1 MYKIASDLAQRRAR
15 QLWLADIGSSD
26 FQSLTTEQQRESLV
40 AKVKAINAQLAKYP
54 DESDW
59 RTAIIQVKREV
70 EARINAL
77 RPQIRGER
85 LKNLDAR
92 IVEVAK
98 ERLTPFVFRQI
109 VDEAVRRVKI
119 AESHEM
125 QPDPTSGQQT

>member
-15 QLWLADIGSSD
+15 QLWLADIGAPE
-26 FQSLTTEQQRESLV
+26 FQALTLEQQRDSLV

-70 EARINAL
+70 EAQINAI
-77 RPQIRGER
+77 RPQLRGER

-92 IVEVAK
+92 IVEVVK
-98 ERLTPFVFRQI
+98 ERLTPFLFRQI
-109 VDEAVRRVKI
+109 VNEAVSRVKA
-119 AESHEM
+119 AESSS
-125 QPDPTSGQQT
+125 DPTSASQEKP